1 MEKKKFDVEFHGTNL
16 FALVPLLLFVVFCI
30 LFFVVFKTFD
40 MMHLCMGGYVALII
54 GSLLSKN
61 WGKYWD
67 AVATGMSSKIMNE
80 LALIL
85 LIVGMFGKLMTRGG
99 VAQGFVWLGDKIGLS
114 GGGFVAF
121 TFIATCVIATATGT
135 SIGTMF
141 TAFPI
146 LYPSGLLLG
155 ADPVFLAGAIL
166 SGAIFGDNVGPI
178 SDTTIASA
186 STQEYTNKPG
196 VADVAGVVGSRMKY
210 ALVAAAAATVCFAL
224 FGGSGSAINAAEAE
238 AILAQYSNPKGLIML
253 IPVAILLIVAFIKRN
268 IYVACT
274 WGLISGTIIGLVSGI
289 LVPSDISG
297 AYQSA
302 VMAAREL
309 REEYPQRRLAVFD
322 TRAASLGEGIQV
334 LHGAT
339 CREAGFTLDETMRE
353 LAALRPRIRQIFT
366 VDDLMHLR
374 RGGRVSG
381 VAAAVGTALR
391 IKPLLK
397 GDAAGRI
404 VVFGKVQ
411 GRKRA
416 VRSLADNFAE
426 NAELLGHWPVGIA
439 HAGCRDEALELA
451 ATLHASD
458 PKARIIVVDYEPVT
472 GSHVGPGALAMFYVA
487 REDAR
492 PL

>member
-1 MEKKKFDVEFHGTNL
+1 MVWKRKKFDVEFHGTNL

-186 STQEYTNKPG
+186 STQEYANKPG
-196 VADVAGVVGSRMKY
+196 VADVA
-210 ALVAAAAATVCFAL
+210 ALTGDTAYFHAL
-224 FGGSGSAINAAEAE
+224 TRIWGKHGRT
-238 AILAQYSNPKGLIML
+238 Q
-253 IPVAILLIVAFIKRN
+253 IVPHRR
-268 IYVACT
+268 YRLPC
-274 WGLISGTIIGLVSGI
+274 
-289 LVPSDISG
+289 P
-297 AYQSA
+297 
-302 VMAAREL
+302 R
-309 REEYPQRRLAVFD
+309 RRL
-322 TRAASLGEGIQV
+322 
-334 LHGAT
+334 
-339 CREAGFTLDETMRE
+339 
-353 LAALRPRIRQIFT
+353 RPG
-366 VDDLMHLR
+366 L
-374 RGGRVSG
+374 
-381 VAAAVGTALR
+381 
-391 IKPLLK
+391 
-397 GDAAGRI
+397 
-404 VVFGKVQ
+404 
-411 GRKRA
+411 
-416 VRSLADNFAE
+416 
-426 NAELLGHWPVGIA
+426 
-439 HAGCRDEALELA
+439 
-451 ATLHASD
+451 
-458 PKARIIVVDYEPVT
+458 
-472 GSHVGPGALAMFYVA
+472 
-487 REDAR
+487 
-492 PL
+492 

>member
-155 ADPVFLAGAIL
+155 ADPRVPGRVPSSAALFSAIT
-166 SGAIFGDNVGPI
+166 SAP
-178 SDTTIASA
+178 SPTPPSASA

-196 VADVAGVVGSRMKY
+196 VADVAGVGGQPYEVRPGGR
-210 ALVAAAAATVCFAL
+210 CRRHRL
-224 FGGSGSAINAAEAE
+224 FR
-238 AILAQYSNPKGLIML
+238 
-253 IPVAILLIVAFIKRN
+253 PV
-268 IYVACT
+268 
-274 WGLISGTIIGLVSGI
+274 
-289 LVPSDISG
+289 
-297 AYQSA
+297 
-302 VMAAREL
+302 
-309 REEYPQRRLAVFD
+309 RRL
-322 TRAASLGEGIQV
+322 R
-334 LHGAT
+334 
-339 CREAGFTLDETMRE
+339 
-353 LAALRPRIRQIFT
+353 LRHQR
-366 VDDLMHLR
+366 
-374 RGGRVSG
+374 
-381 VAAAVGTALR
+381 
-391 IKPLLK
+391 
-397 GDAAGRI
+397 
-404 VVFGKVQ
+404 
-411 GRKRA
+411 
-416 VRSLADNFAE
+416 
-426 NAELLGHWPVGIA
+426 
-439 HAGCRDEALELA
+439 
-451 ATLHASD
+451 
-458 PKARIIVVDYEPVT
+458 
-472 GSHVGPGALAMFYVA
+472 PG
-487 REDAR
+487 
-492 PL
+492 

>member
-1 MEKKKFDVEFHGTNL
+1 MSFVISTDTSANLPTAELERHHLALLPFSYIVNGEERQCLDLASFDADDYYSMLRRTPASTSMVSMDQYMQ
-16 FALVPLLLFVVFCI
+16 VWRPLLE
-30 LFFVVFKTFD
+30 
-40 MMHLCMGGYVALII
+40 GGHDVLHI
-54 GSLLSKN
+54 
-61 WGKYWD
+61 
-67 AVATGMSSKIMNE
+67 GMSS
-80 LALIL
+80 
-85 LIVGMFGKLMTRGG
+85 G
-99 VAQGFVWLGDKIGLS
+99 
-114 GGGFVAF
+114 
-121 TFIATCVIATATGT
+121 
-135 SIGTMF
+135 
-141 TAFPI
+141 
-146 LYPSGLLLG
+146 
-155 ADPVFLAGAIL
+155 
-166 SGAIFGDNVGPI
+166 
-178 SDTTIASA
+178 
-186 STQEYTNKPG
+186 
-196 VADVAGVVGSRMKY
+196 
-210 ALVAAAAATVCFAL
+210 
-224 FGGSGSAINAAEAE
+224 
-238 AILAQYSNPKGLIML
+238 
-253 IPVAILLIVAFIKRN
+253 
-268 IYVACT
+268 
-274 WGLISGTIIGLVSGI
+274 
-289 LVPSDISG
+289 ISG

-426 NAELLGHWPVGIA
+426 NAELLGHWPAGIA